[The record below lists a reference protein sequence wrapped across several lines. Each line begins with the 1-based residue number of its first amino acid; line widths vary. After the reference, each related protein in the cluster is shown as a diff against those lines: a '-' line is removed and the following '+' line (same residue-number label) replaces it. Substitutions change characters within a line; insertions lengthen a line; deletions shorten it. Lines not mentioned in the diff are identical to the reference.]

1 MSNPA
6 HSRPPFI
13 AVALISAAA
22 LAYEL
27 LLLRLFALAQWHHF
41 AYMVISLALLGYGA
55 SGTFIA
61 LAQHWLLARF
71 KMAFVISLCLFG
83 ISAVGC
89 ALIAQRVPFN
99 PEMVLWDLRQ
109 PQRLLLI
116 YLLLALPFF
125 FAANA
130 VALTLTYYRDRIPT
144 IYAIDLLGAGIGS
157 LSIILL
163 LSLNF
168 PLQVLGVI
176 GAIALLAAAIA
187 SWELKLV
194 HARLWVLATCIGAA
208 GLWLL
213 ADNSQLA
220 MSPYKPLSQQLRIPG
235 AQIVA
240 ERSSPLGVLSV
251 VESPQVPLRDAPGL
265 SLAALAEPPPQVGV
279 FTDGDSMTVITDG
292 NRPPQEYRYLDQL
305 TSAIPYHLAPLRSVL
320 VLGAGGGAMVLQA
333 RMQGV
338 RDVTAVELNPQL
350 VELVNGPYAEFAG
363 HLYEQPGIKVHID
376 DARWF
381 IAAASGNYD
390 LIQIAFLDSFGA
402 SAGGLH
408 ALHENY
414 LYTQES
420 FTQLLTQLAPDGWLA
435 LTRWIDLP
443 ARDLLKLAL
452 TAAEAL
458 EKSGVS
464 DPGAQMLLIR
474 GWETGTLL
482 VKNSAITA
490 AEVERARQVA
500 QTRSFD
506 LDWAPGLV
514 AAEVNRYNQLAEP
527 IYYQAMQALLGPQRA
542 TFIADYKFDLRPA
555 HDDRP
560 YFFHFARLSTFPEL
574 LRLRGQGGMPLIEW
588 GYLVLIATFL
598 QALLVSVLLILLPLW
613 MLRRQAIAV
622 HGQAGRTVGYFTAV
636 GLAFLFVE
644 IACIQ
649 RFTLLLHHPV
659 YAVATVLTGF
669 LVFAGLGSN
678 YAGRLVERGRLVWG
692 VRAAVLTII
701 GLITIYLFALGPI
714 FAAVLTW
721 PLWARAVVSLLLIMP
736 LAFAM
741 GMPFALGL
749 SALARSAPGMIPWAW
764 GVNGYASVVSAIV
777 ATLLAIHVGFS
788 MVLLSAAALYS
799 LAALWLPG
807 NEPSALTR
815 YGKVQ

>member
-1 MSNPA
+1 MNYPA
-6 HSRPPFI
+6 HSRPPFT

-61 LAQHWLLARF
+61 LAQRRLLARF
-71 KMAFVISLCLFG
+71 EMAFVINLCLFG

-99 PEMVLWDLRQ
+99 PEEVLWDLRQ

-130 VALTLTYYRDRIPT
+130 VALALTHYRDRIPQ

-157 LSIILL
+157 LSIIVL

-168 PLQVLGVI
+168 PLQVLGII
-176 GAIALLAAAIA
+176 GASGLSAAAIA
-187 SWELKLV
+187 SWELKLS
-194 HARLWVLATCIGAA
+194 RRPLWILATLIGAA
-208 GLWLL
+208 GLWIF
-213 ADNSQLA
+213 ADHSRLA
-220 MSPYKPLSQQLRIPG
+220 MSPYKPLSQQLHIPE
-235 AQIVA
+235 ATIVA

-265 SLAALAEPPPQVGV
+265 SLTAQTEPPPQLAV
-279 FTDGDSMTVITDG
+279 FTDGDGMTVITDG
-292 NRPPQEYRYLDQL
+292 NRPPQEYHYLDQL
-305 TSAIPYHLAPLRSVL
+305 TSAIPYHLAQLRSVL
-320 VLGAGGGAMVLQA
+320 VLGAGGGSMVLQA

-338 RDVTAVELNPQL
+338 HDVTAVELNPQL
-350 VELVNGPYAEFAG
+350 VELVSGEYAAFAG
-363 HLYEQPGIKVHID
+363 NLYEQPGVKIHVD
-376 DARWF
+376 DARGF
-381 IAAASGNYD
+381 IADASGNYD
-390 LIQIAFLDSFGA
+390 LIQMAFLDSFGA
-402 SAGGLH
+402 SAGGLR

-482 VKNSAITA
+482 VKNSAITRT
-490 AEVERARQVA
+490 EVDRARHFA
-500 QTRSFD
+500 KTRSFD
-506 LDWAPGLV
+506 LDWAPGL
-514 AAEVNRYNQLAEP
+514 AASESNRYNQLSEP
-527 IYYQAMQALLGPQRA
+527 YFSQAMQALLGPQRA
-542 TFIADYKFDLRPA
+542 AFLANYKFDLRPA
-555 HDDRP
+555 QDDRP

-588 GYLVLIATFL
+588 GYLVLIATFA
-598 QALLVSVLLILLPLW
+598 QALLVSAVLILLPLW
-613 MLRRQAIAV
+613 VLRRQAVAAR
-622 HGQAGRTVGYFTAV
+622 GQVGRTVGYFTAV

-659 YAVATVLTGF
+659 YAVAIVLTGF
-669 LVFAGLGSN
+669 LVFAGLGSS
-678 YAGRLVERGRLVWG
+678 YAGRLVQQGRHVWG

-701 GLITIYLFALGPI
+701 GLILIYLFALGPL
-714 FAAVLTW
+714 FAAVLIW
-721 PLWARAVVSLLLIMP
+721 PLWARVIVSLLLIMP

-749 SALARSAPGMIPWAW
+749 SGLARSAPGMIPWAW
-764 GVNGYASVVSAIV
+764 GVNGYASVVSAIL

-788 MVLLSAAALYS
+788 MVLLSAAALYG
-799 LAALWLPG
+799 LAAVWLPG
-807 NEPSALTR
+807 KRPA
-815 YGKVQ
+815 